1 MGKQF
6 RIFIAIIVV
15 LGLVLVAR
23 NKAAW
28 ASNPGAGADQTSLEQ
43 TDSSLSAGKDKDCKK
58 DKDKN
63 KNKNKCD
70 DDDGTVKTPKD
81 DIDVCER
88 GNFSVGGAA
97 TLDVKKL
104 KDRDCLTAHTQLPDP
119 VVNQIPNSAGTI
131 LSDVLLL
138 ELPASGGKVKI
149 CFAVP
154 PGRQVKIYS
163 SGQGLKTTVKKGIAC
178 AEVSS
183 SGTYTLAG
191 Q

>member
-1 MGKQF
+1 MGKYI
-6 RIFIAIIVV
+6 RILTAIVLV
-15 LGLVLVAR
+15 LGLAIVAR

-28 ASNPGAGADQTSLEQ
+28 AASLASGTDQSALAQAEQSVSL
-43 TDSSLSAGKDKDCKK
+43 GKDDDCK
-58 DKDKN
+58 KDKN

-70 DDDGTVKTPKD
+70 GTVKPPDD
-81 DIDVCER
+81 DIDVCKR
-88 GNFSVGGAA
+88 GNYSVGGAA

-104 KDRDCLTAHTQLPDP
+104 KDRDCLRAHTRLANPAVD
-119 VVNQIPNSAGTI
+119 QIPNGAGTI
-131 LSDVLLL
+131 VSDALLL

-154 PGRQVKIYS
+154 PGKQVKIYS
-163 SGQGLKTTVKKGIAC
+163 SGQGLKTTVRNGIAC

-183 SGTYTLAG
+183 SGTYTLVG

>member
-28 ASNPGAGADQTSLEQ
+28 AASVGAQADQSVQAQDEQ
-43 TDSSLSAGKDKDCKK
+43 SVTLDKDDDCK
-58 DKDKN
+58 KDKN

-70 DDDGTVKTPKD
+70 GTVKPPDD
-81 DIDVCER
+81 DIDVCKR
-88 GNFSVGGAA
+88 GNYSVGGTA

-104 KDRDCLTAHTQLPDP
+104 KDRDCLRAHTRLPDP
-119 VVNQIPNSAGTI
+119 VVDQIPSGAGTI
-131 LSDVLLL
+131 VSDALLL

-154 PGRQVKIYS
+154 PGKQVKIYS
-163 SGQGLKTTVKKGIAC
+163 SSKGLKTTVRNGIAC

-183 SGTYTLAG
+183 SGAYTLAG

>member
-15 LGLVLVAR
+15 LGLAIVAR

-28 ASNPGAGADQTSLEQ
+28 AASVGAQADQSVQAQDEQ
-43 TDSSLSAGKDKDCKK
+43 SVTLDKDDDCK
-58 DKDKN
+58 KDKN

-70 DDDGTVKTPKD
+70 GTVKAPDD
-81 DIDVCER
+81 DIDVCKR
-88 GNFSVGGAA
+88 GNYSVGGTA

-104 KDRDCLTAHTQLPDP
+104 RDRDCLRAHTQLPDP

-183 SGTYTLAG
+183 SGAYTLAG